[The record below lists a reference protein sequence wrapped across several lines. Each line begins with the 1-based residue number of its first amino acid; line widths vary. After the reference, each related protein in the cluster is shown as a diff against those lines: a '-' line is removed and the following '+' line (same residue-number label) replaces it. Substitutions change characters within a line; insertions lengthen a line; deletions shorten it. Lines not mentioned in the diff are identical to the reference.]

1 MDTLTLMPKSPAE
14 IREYQR
20 EWARKRRARNV
31 ESTGAPWIGSRG
43 RGGPVD
49 ITGQR
54 FGSLVAVS
62 CTDSD
67 GSGKGAR
74 WLCQCDCGNTST
86 PLGLSLRIGNT
97 RSCGCGRRQ
106 KGNRLPH
113 GRSARNSIVH
123 VYKGAA
129 KRRGLCWLMPDDE
142 VDRIFASDCHYCGA
156 RPTRVRRLGRSS
168 SFVYNGLDRVDSRV
182 GYTPANVVACCF
194 NCNYA
199 KRDMTLEQFTEW
211 IDRLVRVRSRR
222 RRKGAWVGVDPIG
235 DAG

>member
-106 KGNRLPH
+106 KGNRLPP
-113 GRSARNSIVH
+113 GRSARNSVVH
-123 VYKGAA
+123 VYKGGAA
-129 KRRGLCWLMPDDE
+129 RRGLCWLISDE
-142 VDRIFASDCHYCGA
+142 EFDRIAASNCHYCGA
-156 RPTRVRRLGRSS
+156 PPAIVRRIGRNG
-168 SFVYNGLDRVDSRV
+168 SFTYNGLDRVDSRV
-182 GYTPANVVACCF
+182 GYSSANVVPCCTAC
-194 NCNYA
+194 NRA
-199 KRDMTLEQFTEW
+199 KGNMPMKDFKEW
-211 IDRLVRVRSRR
+211 LDRLVRFRSRAR
-222 RRKGAWVGVDPIG
+222 PAGIWKGAANEGTT
-235 DAG
+235 